1 MSLSVLLVSL
11 FTFVQF
17 NCENLFDCQHDS
29 LKNDIEFLPDGSYHW
44 TPFRYWR
51 KLNRVGQTIVS
62 CGDRVGGAG
71 TQAAEDFSVTEESVA
86 SWRLPDMVA
95 LCEVEND
102 SVMRDLTKR
111 SLLRTA
117 RYEYVVTDSPDARG
131 IDVALMYSPFSFR
144 LLNSRAVRITPV
156 RDMSPTRD
164 LLYASGVVMSG
175 DTLHVIVAHLP
186 SRRGGEQL
194 SRPFR
199 RVVAEKIRAVADSV
213 RAVAAAAK
221 IIVAGDFND
230 YAKSESVRLV
240 CADGFTDVSAEA
252 VGQNGARATYKHH
265 GEWRPYPRQHESVAV
280 CALMPCSRRKV
291 SAHRRSEVWR
301 CAATPQLSRS
311 ALARRFQRPSASC
324 RRVRIRRVKV
334 PAIVQSFCSSAFFTL
349 PAFRISAFASS

>member
-1 MSLSVLLVSL
+1 MFLSALLVSL

-29 LKNDIEFLPDGSYHW
+29 LKNDVEFLPDGSYHW

-62 CGDRVGGAG
+62 CGERNGEVE
-71 TQAAEDFSVTEESVA
+71 TLAEQDCSISEKAVA
-86 SWRLPDMVA
+86 NWHLPDMVA

-117 RYEYVVTDSPDARG
+117 RYEYVVTHSPDERG

-144 LLNSRAVRITPV
+144 LINSRAVRIAPI
-156 RDMSPTRD
+156 RGMSPTRD
-164 LLYASGVVMSG
+164 LLYASGLIISG

-186 SRRGGEQL
+186 SRRGGEQH

-199 RVVAEKIRAVADSV
+199 RVVAEKICAIVDSV
-213 RAVAAAAK
+213 RAISADAK

-230 YAKSESVRLV
+230 YTTSESVRMV
-240 CADGFTDVSAEA
+240 CSTGFTDVSAKA
-252 VGQNGARATYKHH
+252 VGQNGARATYKYR
-265 GEWRPYPRQHESVAV
+265 GEWRSLDHILVSTSM
-280 CALMPCSRRKV
+280 MPDVR
-291 SAHRRSEVWR
+291 
-301 CAATPQLSRS
+301 
-311 ALARRFQRPSASC
+311 SC
-324 RRVRIRRVKV
+324 RVHDARFLLVEDEKYGGVQPRRNYLG
-334 PAIVQSFCSSAFFTL
+334 PRWRDGFSDHL
-349 PAFRISAFASS
+349 PLVAEFALDE

>member
-29 LKNDIEFLPDGSYHW
+29 LKNDVEFLPDGSCHW

-240 CADGFTDVSAEA
+240 CAAGFTDVSAEA
-252 VGQNGARATYKHH
+252 VGQNGARATYKYH
-265 GEWRPYPRQHESVAV
+265 GEWRSLDHILVSTSLLPSV
-280 CALMPCSRRKV
+280 R
-291 SAHRRSEVWR
+291 
-301 CAATPQLSRS
+301 
-311 ALARRFQRPSASC
+311 SC
-324 RRVRIRRVKV
+324 RVHDARFLLTDDPKYGGVQPRRNYLG
-334 PAIVQSFCSSAFFTL
+334 PRWLDGFSDHL
-349 PAFRISAFASS
+349 PLVAEFALDE